1 MHITSPGN
9 ERLKQARRVRDGRV
23 PELLFVEGLRLAEDC
38 LRSGTVIDTC
48 FAAPPASERAARLLH
63 ELEQAGVP
71 VLLTAPAA
79 LESLSATVH
88 SQGVILLARRPQ
100 HDPAAFARQP
110 CTLLLAL
117 DRVQDPGN
125 LGTLLRT
132 AEAAGVEA
140 VLLLPGCADAFAP
153 KVLRSSMGSAFRLPV
168 LSEVSAADLGRLS
181 AEQGLRL
188 VAAAGGGDLE
198 HFDYDWRQPTLLVLG
213 NEANGVS
220 EPLLAQCAARLRIPM
235 QPGVESLNVATAGAA
250 LLFEAVRQ
258 RRPQRPR

>member
-1 MHITSPGN
+1 MHITSSGN

-23 PELLFVEGLRLAEDC
+23 PDRLFVEGLRLAEDC
-38 LRSGTVIDTC
+38 LRSGAVIEAC
-48 FAAPPASERAARLLH
+48 FAAPPDSERAARLLRD
-63 ELEQAGVP
+63 LEQAGVP

-88 SQGVILLARRPQ
+88 SQGVILLASRPQ
-100 HDPAAFARQP
+100 HDPETFFRQRHS
-110 CTLLLAL
+110 LLLAL

-132 AEAAGVEA
+132 AEAAGVEG

-168 LSEVSAADLGRLS
+168 LDAVSTEELVRQATAH
-181 AEQGLRL
+181 GLQL
-188 VAAAGGGDLE
+188 AAAAGGGELE

-220 EPLLAQCAARLRIPM
+220 EPLLAECAARLRIPM

-250 LLFEAVRQ
+250 MLFEAVRQ